1 MATTSETWAEP
12 PISLTNAGGVLLTDG
27 SFKYTNG
34 DGEHAGEE
42 FYDAAEP
49 RVAEPRVAEPR
60 VAEPREVDFG
70 KKSEFPIYW
79 FQFIA

>member
-49 RVAEPRVAEPR
+49 RVAEPR
-60 VAEPREVDFG
+60 EVDFG